1 MSFNPAIKEK
11 VIKYSKGDKD
21 VEGFLLEVIEHE
33 AENGQYGKQYRKLIE
48 KAVDKGE

>member
-11 VIKYSKGDKD
+11 VMKYSKGDKLIAN
-21 VEGFLLEVIEHE
+21 FLLDIIRHE
-33 AENGQYGKQYRKLIE
+33 MDNGHYSKEYKRLIE